1 MDFAYEP
8 MSLCLPV
15 FKDWS
20 RFCLMFFPLWAFF
33 SHFLPPTASRF
44 WHKVQ
49 AEIFCVRQAPFF
61 KQDFVSNTARQQI
74 PVCFF
79 RNSGFP
85 HIPWI
90 QKIDCVG
97 EQHFVFGTSK
107 IFELLSQPHTASES
121 FVDFIFLDVII
132 SFEPG
137 SSSTQPVQR
146 ISKCPPGKK
155 AAGDRLFSSK

>member
-1 MDFAYEP
+1 

-15 FKDWS
+15 LKDWS
-20 RFCLMFFPLWAFF
+20 RCSLMFFPLWAFF
-33 SHFLPPTASRF
+33 SHLLPPTASKF

-61 KQDFVSNTARQQI
+61 KQDFVSNIARQQI
-74 PVCFF
+74 RVCFF

-90 QKIDCVG
+90 QKIDHVG
-97 EQHFVFGTSK
+97 EQLFVFGTSK
-107 IFELLSQPHTASES
+107 IFELLNQPHTASES
-121 FVDFIFLDVII
+121 FADFIFSGVVI

-137 SSSTQPVQR
+137 SSSAQPLHR
-146 ISKCPPGKK
+146 ISKCPQVRKQQER
-155 AAGDRLFSSK
+155 ACCCC